1 MFTTPFSIS
10 IPITMEHTNRTAK
23 AVYLPRAALLSIALA
38 LGGCAS
44 NPDVPKPGTP
54 FSQVFRHIGEVRS
67 DESSTDLQWW
77 WQFRDEQLAQLVER
91 SAMANHDIRIA
102 VERARQARAGTTAAE
117 SRLFPSLDLTTSR
130 SDSRTGLPTAIKQS
144 IPDTKATRAGVDVA
158 WEIDLFGGARAAA
171 SAVEKDAAVATLGI
185 SGAQLIAAS
194 EVARQYFIWHG
205 ARERL
210 KVLESLLQT
219 QRDTER
225 LTRSRNREGM
235 ASEFDVARA
244 AGETLSMEA
253 SLPPLRTLMA
263 LTESRIAVLT
273 GSDASIP
280 VPELHAAAEQ
290 FHWHSPTAQLAGQP
304 ADLLRRRPD
313 LLAAEQRLSAESS
326 RLAEAKANRFP
337 KIFLSALFGT
347 QKLTLNDALSLPAS
361 RYSNVAAAFV
371 LPIFNAGRIQA
382 GIDAQSA
389 RERESLLTYEQA
401 ILGAIEDVEN
411 SLAALAGERQR
422 VDALTAAATERE
434 RAVAHASSLFREGQI
449 DLLQLLDVQR
459 ARLATELTLAESK
472 AQQAID
478 YVQLYKALGGGWQ
491 AMPAPANAP
500 IAANSSSGVKP

>member
-1 MFTTPFSIS
+1 
-10 IPITMEHTNRTAK
+10 MEHTIRAAK
-23 AVYLPRAALLSIALA
+23 AVYLPRAALLSIVLA
-38 LGGCAS
+38 LGGCAG
-44 NPDVPKPGTP
+44 NPDVPKPGIP
-54 FSQVFRHIGEVRS
+54 FRQVFRHEGEQQL
-67 DESSTDLQWW
+67 DNSSTDLQWW
-77 WQFRDEQLAQLVER
+77 RHFGDEQLVQLVER
-91 SAMANHDIRIA
+91 SARANHDIRIA
-102 VERARQARAGTTAAE
+102 VERAKQARSGRLAAE
-117 SRLFPSLDLTTSR
+117 SRLFPSLDLSASR
-130 SDSRTGLPTAIKQS
+130 SDSRTGLPSAVKQS

-171 SAVEKDAAVATLGI
+171 NAAEKDTAVATLSI
-185 SGAQLIAAS
+185 SGAQLITAS

-205 ARERL
+205 TRL
-210 KVLESLLQT
+210 RLEALESLLQT

-235 ASEFDVARA
+235 ASEFDVDRA
-244 AGETLSMEA
+244 ASETLSVEA

-263 LTESRIAVLT
+263 VTESRIAVLS
-273 GSDASIP
+273 GSDASMP
-280 VPELHAAAEQ
+280 VPELHAAANQ
-290 FHWHSPTAQLAGQP
+290 FHWPSPTAPLTGQP
-304 ADLLRRRPD
+304 ADLLKRRPD
-313 LLAAEQRLSAESS
+313 LMAAEQRLSAESS

-347 QKLTLNDALSLPAS
+347 QKLTINDTLSLPAS

-389 RERESLLTYEQA
+389 RERESLLSYEQA

-472 AQQAID
+472 AQQAVD

-500 IAANSSSGVKP
+500 IAVNSSSGVKP

>member
-1 MFTTPFSIS
+1 
-10 IPITMEHTNRTAK
+10 MEHTIQNTKTA
-23 AVYLPRAALLSIALA
+23 YRPSLALLAITLA
-38 LGGCAS
+38 LVGCAG
-44 NPDVPKPGTP
+44 NPDVPKPGTSL
-54 FSQVFRHIGEVRS
+54 SQAFRHVGEARP
-67 DESSTDLQWW
+67 DDSSTNLQWW
-77 WQFRDEQLAQLVER
+77 QQFGDEQLAQLVER
-91 SAMANHDIRIA
+91 AAKANHDIWIA
-102 VERARQARAGTTAAE
+102 VERAKQARAGTVASE
-117 SRLFPSLDLTTSR
+117 SRLFPSLDLTASR
-130 SDSRTGLPTAIKQS
+130 SNSQTGLPTAVKQS
-144 IPDTKATRAGVDVA
+144 MPDTTATRAGLEVA

-171 SAVEKDAAVATLGI
+171 SATEKDAAVAELGV

-205 ARERL
+205 ARQRL
-210 KVLESLLQT
+210 VVLESLLQT

-225 LTRSRNREGM
+225 LTRSRHREGM
-235 ASEFDVARA
+235 VSEFDVARA

-263 LTESRIAVLT
+263 VTESRIAVLT
-273 GSDASIP
+273 GSDASMP

-290 FHWHSPTAQLAGQP
+290 FHWHSPTAPFTGQP

-326 RLAEAKANRFP
+326 RLDEAKANRFP

-389 RERESLLTYEQA
+389 RERESLLSYEQA

-411 SLAALAGERQR
+411 SIAALAGERQR
-422 VDALTAAATERE
+422 VDSLTAAATERE

-459 ARLATELTLAESK
+459 TRLASELALAESK
-472 AQQAID
+472 AQRAID

-491 AMPAPANAP
+491 AMPAPTNAP

>member
-1 MFTTPFSIS
+1 
-10 IPITMEHTNRTAK
+10 MEHTIHTAK
-23 AVYLPRAALLSIALA
+23 AACLPSAALLSIVLA
-38 LGGCAS
+38 LSGCAG
-44 NPDVPKPGTP
+44 NPDIPKPATSL
-54 FSQVFRHIGEVRS
+54 SQAFLHAGELRPDDS
-67 DESSTDLQWW
+67 FADLQWW
-77 WQFRDEQLAQLVER
+77 RQFDDEQLAQLVER
-91 SAMANHDIRIA
+91 STMANHDIRIA
-102 VERARQARAGTTAAE
+102 VERAKQARAGTVASE
-117 SRLFPSLDLTTSR
+117 SRLFPSFDLTTSR

-144 IPDTKATRAGVDVA
+144 MPDTKATRAGVDVA

-171 SAVEKDAAVATLGI
+171 SAAERDAAAAEFGA

-194 EVARQYFIWHG
+194 EVARQYFTWHG
-205 ARERL
+205 ARQRL
-210 KVLESLLQT
+210 EVLELLLQT

-225 LTRSRNREGM
+225 LTRSRHREGM

-253 SLPPLRTLMA
+253 SLPQLRTLMA
-263 LTESRIAVLT
+263 VTETRIAVLT
-273 GSDASIP
+273 GSDASMP
-280 VPELHAAAEQ
+280 VPELHATADQ
-290 FHWHSPTAQLAGQP
+290 FHWHTPAAPFTGQP

-347 QKLTLNDALSLPAS
+347 QKLTLNDALSLSAS

-401 ILGAIEDVEN
+401 ILGAIEDVES
-411 SLAALAGERQR
+411 SLAALAGEKQR
-422 VDALTAAATERE
+422 VDSLKAAATERE

-459 ARLATELTLAESK
+459 ARLASELTLAESK
-472 AQQAID
+472 AQRAID

-500 IAANSSSGVKP
+500 IAANSSSGAQP

>member
-1 MFTTPFSIS
+1 MD
-10 IPITMEHTNRTAK
+10 HTIRTAK
-23 AVYLPRAALLSIALA
+23 VAYLPSAALLSFTLA

-44 NPDVPKPGTP
+44 NPDVPQPGTSL
-54 FSQVFRHIGEVRS
+54 SQTFHHAAEQRLEN
-67 DESSTDLQWW
+67 SSADLQWW
-77 WQFRDEQLAQLVER
+77 RQFGDEQLAQLVER
-91 SAMANHDIRIA
+91 AAKANHDIQIA
-102 VERARQARAGTTAAE
+102 VERTRQARAGTTLAD
-117 SRLFPSLDLTTSR
+117 SRLYPSLDLTASR
-130 SDSRTGLPTAIKQS
+130 SDSRTGLPTAVKQS
-144 IPDTKATRAGVDVA
+144 MPDTKATRAGVEVA

-171 SAVEKDAAVATLGI
+171 SAAEKDAAAAAFGV

-205 ARERL
+205 ARQRL
-210 KVLESLLQT
+210 AVLESLLQT

-225 LTRSRNREGM
+225 LTRSRHREGM

-253 SLPPLRTLMA
+253 ALPPLRTLMA
-263 LTESRIAVLT
+263 VTESRIAVLT
-273 GSDASIP
+273 GSDASMP
-280 VPELHAAAEQ
+280 VPELHAAADQ
-290 FHWHSPTAQLAGQP
+290 FHWSSPAAPFTGQP

-347 QKLTLNDALSLPAS
+347 QKLTLNDALSLSAS

-389 RERESLLTYEQA
+389 RERESLLIYEQA

-422 VDALTAAATERE
+422 VDSLTAAATERE
-434 RAVAHASSLFREGQI
+434 RAVAHAKSLFREGQI
-449 DLLQLLDVQR
+449 DLLQVLDVQR
-459 ARLATELTLAESK
+459 AQLASELTLAESN
-472 AQQAID
+472 AQRAID

-491 AMPAPANAP
+491 AMPAPVNAP
-500 IAANSSSGVKP
+500 IAANSFSGAHP

>member
-1 MFTTPFSIS
+1 
-10 IPITMEHTNRTAK
+10 MEHTIRTAK
-23 AVYLPRAALLSIALA
+23 GAYLPRVALISIGLA
-38 LGGCAS
+38 LGGCAA
-44 NPDVPKPGTP
+44 NPDVPTP
-54 FSQVFRHIGEVRS
+54 SVSPSLAFRHAGAQLPERLS
-67 DESSTDLQWW
+67 ADLQWW
-77 WQFRDEQLAQLVER
+77 QQFGDEQLTHLVER
-91 SAMANHDIRIA
+91 SAVANHDIRIA
-102 VERARQARAGTTAAE
+102 VERAKQARAGTVAAE
-117 SRLFPSLDLTTSR
+117 SRLFPSLDLTASR
-130 SDSRTGLPTAIKQS
+130 SDSRTGLPTAVKQS
-144 IPDTKATRAGVDVA
+144 MPDTKATRAGVDVA

-171 SAVEKDAAVATLGI
+171 SAAENDAAAATFGI

-205 ARERL
+205 ARQRL
-210 KVLESLLQT
+210 EILESLLQA

-225 LTRSRNREGM
+225 LTRSRHREGM
-235 ASEFDVARA
+235 ASEFDLARA
-244 AGETLSMEA
+244 AGETSAMEA
-253 SLPPLRTLMA
+253 SLPQLRTLMA
-263 LTESRIAVLT
+263 VTENRIAVLS
-273 GSDASIP
+273 GSDASMP
-280 VPELHAAAEQ
+280 VPELHAAADS
-290 FHWHSPTAQLAGQP
+290 FHWRSPTAPLTGQP

-337 KIFLSALFGT
+337 KIFLSALFGS
-347 QKLTLNDALSLPAS
+347 QKLTFNDALSLSAS

-389 RERESLLTYEQA
+389 RERESLLSYEQA

-422 VDALTAAATERE
+422 VDSLTAAATERE
-434 RAVAHASSLFREGQI
+434 RAATHATSLFREGQI

-459 ARLATELTLAESK
+459 ARLATELTLAESN
-472 AQQAID
+472 AQRALD

-500 IAANSSSGVKP
+500 IAAPIAANSSSGVKP